1 MKKKFTT
8 TELNELYDYAYAY
21 AAYKRIKH
29 EVKSQGLKEEAEE
42 MAWTVFRY
50 VESNYDISFV
60 SSRID
65 DDILVTCMRDGKI
78 LAEFRF

>member
-1 MKKKFTT
+1 MKKKFSAN
-8 TELNELYDYAYAY
+8 ELVELYDYAYAY
-21 AAYKRIKH
+21 AQYKRIKH
-29 EVKSQGLKEEAEE
+29 EVKDHFLKEESDN

-50 VESNYDISFV
+50 VESNYGISFV

-65 DDILVTCMRDGKI
+65 DDILVSCMRDGKT